1 MVVVDTD
8 VVILPPSS
16 RLDSK
21 GSTKPGK
28 KCSDYERIGIGNVFF
43 ANCTMKIFGSK
54 SASGHLNISENCMVS
69 FIFPQFLQYLSNYYL
84 MIFRFLHLEKSPIL
98 QIFQRK

>member
-28 KCSDYERIGIGNVFF
+28 KGSDYERIGNVFF
-43 ANCTMKIFGSK
+43 HIALWT
-54 SASGHLNISENCMVS
+54 
-69 FIFPQFLQYLSNYYL
+69 FLVPKAV
-84 MIFRFLHLEKSPIL
+84 I
-98 QIFQRK
+98 

>member
-43 ANCTMKIFGSK
+43 CKLHYEDFWFQK
-54 SASGHLNISENCMVS
+54 RQRS
-69 FIFPQFLQYLSNYYL
+69 FKY
-84 MIFRFLHLEKSPIL
+84 
-98 QIFQRK
+98 

>member
-28 KCSDYERIGIGNVFF
+28 KGSDYERIGIGNGFF
-43 ANCTMKIFGSK
+43 CI
-54 SASGHLNISENCMVS
+54 
-69 FIFPQFLQYLSNYYL
+69 LQYEH
-84 MIFRFLHLEKSPIL
+84 FW
-98 QIFQRK
+98 FQK